1 VTGSGLQI
9 WEVASDGSDDKLPTA
24 TFKYAL
30 VPNNTAHSS
39 AVNVLRFSPSG
50 TLVSDFLFSPLEP
63 ILHTEIYKVSSS
75 FIAYVTD

>member
-1 VTGSGLQI
+1 MTGSGLQI

-50 TLVSDFLFSPLEP
+50 TLISDFSVLSL
-63 ILHTEIYKVSSS
+63 
-75 FIAYVTD
+75 

>member
-1 VTGSGLQI
+1 MTGSGLQI

-50 TLVSDFLFSPLEP
+50 TLISDFLFCPFEP
-63 ILHTEIYKVSSS
+63 VQTEICNVSSS
-75 FIAYVTD
+75 LCAYVM